1 MLTPLF
7 PSLLL
12 LLNFANYVM
21 DDVAVRCRGF
31 LSTNLYLCLEINNK
45 NVDACKNRS
54 RVLKSFRCSEFLS
67 PPPHFSTC
75 LNLKILFYFF
85 IICFLIV
92 NLDFRAF
99 PSSDGVA
106 NVLTND
112 RQMALACSLLSVA
125 WRRRVSWVLWYHKG
139 VNSSDGRSSRDFSGL
154 SGGCLGFGVAVSIAF
169 DSVVPTESGGGC
181 SLHIERLPRLIT
193 HTSSHSRQI
202 VQCAVCKSKYKNSRL
217 LCVCVCVC
225 VVSPLFLCCCCCWR
239 ELWVYRADCF
249 IRLLVSFELTW
260 TKDHVHFR
268 SPLAISESDS
278 LSMSA
283 IGG

>member
-99 PSSDGVA
+99 PSPDGVA

-125 WRRRVSWVLWYHKG
+125 WRRRVRESCDITKASTQATVVALG
-139 VNSSDGRSSRDFSGL
+139 TFRDFRG
-154 SGGCLGFGVAVSIAF
+154 AVWGSASQLALHSI
-169 DSVVPTESGGGC
+169 V
-181 SLHIERLPRLIT
+181 
-193 HTSSHSRQI
+193 
-202 VQCAVCKSKYKNSRL
+202 
-217 LCVCVCVC
+217 
-225 VVSPLFLCCCCCWR
+225 
-239 ELWVYRADCF
+239 
-249 IRLLVSFELTW
+249 
-260 TKDHVHFR
+260 
-268 SPLAISESDS
+268 
-278 LSMSA
+278 
-283 IGG
+283 